1 VKGRVLCFVLPAL
14 LALNLSAAPPRPAL
28 AATLLD
34 GALPA
39 YAYPA
44 YESSPNGKNLGNAPA
59 TFEIQAVPRA
69 RPAAGELITTS
80 NGGRT
85 WSRAALE
92 TASPDCPV
100 DSVRPT
106 TSEIRCGGVTWKV
119 QPLGSGEGAQ
129 GYLFSRK

>member
-1 VKGRVLCFVLPAL
+1 MKGRVLCFAL

-34 GALPA
+34 GAVPS
-39 YAYPA
+39 YASPV
-44 YESSPNGKNLGNAPA
+44 YESSASGKKLANAPA
-59 TFEIQAVPRA
+59 TFEIEAVPRL

-85 WSRAALE
+85 PSRAALE
-92 TASPDCPV
+92 TAAPDCPI

-106 TSEIRCGGVTWKV
+106 ASEIRCGDVTWKV
-119 QPLGSGEGAQ
+119 QPLGSGAGAQ
-129 GYLFSRK
+129 GYLFSRE